1 MGDGWNVNA
10 QRAIVAFVCG
20 ALFGGAWPQSS
31 LSWRMAYY
39 TNLPRASGRC
49 RMQSWA
55 NHPSAAAKKI
65 GLHSYL
71 KLQE

>member
-1 MGDGWNVNA
+1 MGDGRNVNA

-20 ALFGGAWPQSS
+20 ALFGGAWPPVI
-31 LSWRMAYY
+31 LAYGIPHEFAEGIG
-39 TNLPRASGRC
+39 TLQNAIMGKP
-49 RMQSWA
+49 
-55 NHPSAAAKKI
+55 PSPPKKI